1 MRGKKVVETAT
12 DLNGGS
18 WYITS
23 TNIWSRQEIII
34 YLHYSADKNLAHEL
48 SPDHI

>member
-1 MRGKKVVETAT
+1 MVEVDTLP
-12 DLNGGS
+12 DLNSGS

-34 YLHYSADKNLAHEL
+34 YLRYSADKNLAQEL